1 MPHAELEVLVDG
13 LVVLVAVL
21 VFHVVRAHLPARDE
35 PVFFGVHSEVAEHYS
50 IDPDVHDPHTTTID
64 YVVAATAG

>member
-21 VFHVVRAHLPARDE
+21 VFHVVRAHLPARAGRFE
-35 PVFFGVHSEVAEHYS
+35 RGSARLGALG
-50 IDPDVHDPHTTTID
+50 PHGMRMGQQLL
-64 YVVAATAG
+64 VRGLSRSG